1 MNTISREDFQ
11 QLLDPVINFITGKQ
25 LDKNL
30 ENDLNTEF
38 PKSGEVL
45 NGIKQACHD
54 AIAAGWMCK
63 YEGGGIKYGR
73 VIKPA
78 PATSN
83 FSVDVVLMKDLAGPH
98 HKHPQGEIDLIMPI
112 DDSAEFDQQG
122 EGWMVK
128 EAGSAHSP
136 TVMNGAALVLYLL
149 PNGEIEFT
157 QQ

>member
-1 MNTISREDFQ
+1 MATINREGFQ
-11 QLLDPVINFITGKQ
+11 QLLEPVINFIREKK
-25 LDKNL
+25 LDETL
-30 ENDLNTEF
+30 ENDLNREF
-38 PKSGEVL
+38 PKSGETL
-45 NGIKQACHD
+45 IAIKQACHD

-78 PATSN
+78 PETAN
-83 FSVDVVLMKDLAGPH
+83 FSVDVVLMEDLAGPH

-136 TVMNGAALVLYLL
+136 TVTNGAALVLYLL

-157 QQ
+157 QL

>member
-25 LDKNL
+25 LDKKL

-38 PKSGEVL
+38 PKSGKVL

-78 PATSN
+78 PETAN

-128 EAGSAHSP
+128 EAGSAHNP

-157 QQ
+157 Q